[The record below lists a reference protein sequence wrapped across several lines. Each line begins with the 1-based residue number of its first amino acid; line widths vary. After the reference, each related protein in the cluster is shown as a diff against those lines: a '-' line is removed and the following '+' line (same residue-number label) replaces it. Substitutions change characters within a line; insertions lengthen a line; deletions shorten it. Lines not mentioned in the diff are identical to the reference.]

1 MNSPIIAFFNN
12 KGGVGKTSLVY
23 HLAWM
28 YYDLGLKVVA
38 ADLDPQANLT
48 AAFLDEDRLEEVWEE
63 SNINSYNTIFRC
75 IKPLLSGIGDVAA
88 PDLEQIEDG
97 LSLLIGDLQ
106 LSGFEDE
113 LSSQWSDCLDR
124 KERAFRVISAF
135 WRILSR
141 AAMSSN
147 ADVVL
152 VDLGPNLGA
161 INRAALISA
170 DYVVVPLS
178 PDLFSLQGLKN
189 LGPTLRRWREE
200 WQERTS
206 KNPAADLALPTGKM
220 QAVGYI
226 VLQHGVRSNRPVKSF
241 QRWIARIPDIYRSE
255 VIQQQNDLGETI
267 SNDPNRLA
275 LLKHYQ
281 SLMPMA
287 QESRKPI
294 FHLKPADGA
303 IGAHIYAVQAVFK
316 DFRDLAQKIA
326 NRTDIHSSIAEITA
340 NLGRMKLGQ
349 GELENAEV
357 LLKEALQQME
367 SIGIKYQV
375 AEVNWDLAQLE
386 LHKFNQPLAT
396 QYYQTAHLLFSELG
410 AAKDLERIE
419 SEWSIATTSSHQR

>member
-1 MNSPIIAFFNN
+1 MTTPIIAFFNN

-28 YYDLGLKVVA
+28 YFDLGLKVVA

-48 AAFLDEDRLEEVWEE
+48 AAFLDEDRLEEVWEGG
-63 SNINSYNTIFRC
+63 SSDSYNTVFRC
-75 IKPLLSGIGDVAA
+75 VKPLLSGIGDIAA
-88 PDLEQIEDG
+88 PSLERIEDG

-135 WRILSR
+135 WRVLNQ
-141 AAMSSN
+141 AASSHS

-161 INRAALISA
+161 INRAALIAS

-189 LGPTLRRWREE
+189 LGPTVRRWREE
-200 WQERTS
+200 WQERIP
-206 KNPAADLALPTGKM
+206 KNPAPGLELPKGTM
-220 QAVGYI
+220 QPVGYVI
-226 VLQHGVRSNRPVKSF
+226 LQHGVRFDRPVKAF
-241 QRWIARIPDIYRSE
+241 QRWIERIPHIYNTE
-255 VIQQQNDLGETI
+255 VIQGQEETMLTPL
-267 SNDPNRLA
+267 SDPNRLA

-287 QESRKPI
+287 QESHKPI

-303 IGAHIYAVQAVFK
+303 IGAHIAAVKLVYWDFK
-316 DFRDLAQKIA
+316 DLAQKIA
-326 NRTDIHSSIAEITA
+326 DRT
-340 NLGRMKLGQ
+340 
-349 GELENAEV
+349 ELTIPQLSNNA
-357 LLKEALQQME
+357 
-367 SIGIKYQV
+367 
-375 AEVNWDLAQLE
+375 
-386 LHKFNQPLAT
+386 
-396 QYYQTAHLLFSELG
+396 
-410 AAKDLERIE
+410 
-419 SEWSIATTSSHQR
+419 

>member
-1 MNSPIIAFFNN
+1 MSVPIIAFFNN

-28 YYDLGLKVVA
+28 YFDLGLQVVA

-48 AAFLDEDRLEEVWEE
+48 AAFLDEDRLEEVWEDG
-63 SNINSYNTIFRC
+63 NIDSYNTVFRC
-75 IKPLLSGIGDVAA
+75 VKPLLSGVGDIAI
-88 PDLEQIEDG
+88 PSLEKIEDG

-135 WRILSR
+135 WRILSQ
-141 AAMSSN
+141 AASNSN

-161 INRAALISA
+161 INRAALIAS

-189 LGPTLRRWREE
+189 LGPTVRRWREE
-200 WQERTS
+200 WQERIP
-206 KNPAADLALPTGKM
+206 KNPAPNLALPEGKM
-220 QAVGYI
+220 QPVGYVI
-226 VLQHGVRSNRPVKSF
+226 LQQGVRFDRPAKDF
-241 QRWIARIPDIYRSE
+241 QRWIERILHIYNSE
-255 VIQQQNDLGETI
+255 VVQKQDEII
-267 SNDPNRLA
+267 STPASDPNRLA

-287 QESRKPI
+287 QESHKPI

-303 IGAHIYAVQAVFK
+303 IGSHIAAVKNVYWDFK
-316 DFRDLAQKIA
+316 DLAQKVA
-326 NRTDIHSSIAEITA
+326 SRTGLLLPDSQSS
-340 NLGRMKLGQ
+340 
-349 GELENAEV
+349 
-357 LLKEALQQME
+357 
-367 SIGIKYQV
+367 
-375 AEVNWDLAQLE
+375 
-386 LHKFNQPLAT
+386 
-396 QYYQTAHLLFSELG
+396 
-410 AAKDLERIE
+410 LER
-419 SEWSIATTSSHQR
+419 SSAGNDRV